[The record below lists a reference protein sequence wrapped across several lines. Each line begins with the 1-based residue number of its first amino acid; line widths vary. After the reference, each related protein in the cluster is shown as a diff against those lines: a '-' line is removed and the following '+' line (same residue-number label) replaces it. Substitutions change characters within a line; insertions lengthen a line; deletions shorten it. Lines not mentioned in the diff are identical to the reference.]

1 MAKESAIQLESL
13 AFGIKRCEQCR
24 LHESR
29 HHAVPGEG
37 PTDAEL
43 VFIGEGPGGKEDKLG
58 RPFVGPA
65 GQFLDVLLRD
75 NGIDRRRVFITNC
88 VKCRPP
94 ENRTP
99 RRDELNACQS
109 HWLNRQL
116 ALLSPRLIVLLGQV
130 ATQQMLGNTVSVT
143 RWHGTVRRH
152 EGRDYFISYHPAAA
166 LRFDSIANALRAD
179 FGRLREWL
187 AAEPAETGNAL

>member
-1 MAKESAIQLESL
+1 MAKESAVQLESL
-13 AFGIKRCEQCR
+13 AFGIKRCEKCR

-37 PTDAEL
+37 PADAEL
-43 VFIGEGPGGKEDKLG
+43 VFIGEGPGSKEDKLG
-58 RPFVGPA
+58 RPFIGPA

-75 NGIDRRRVFITNC
+75 NGLERRRVFITNC

-99 RRDELNACQS
+99 RRDELNTCAS
-109 HWLNRQL
+109 LWLSQQL

-130 ATQQMLGNTVSVT
+130 ATQQILGNTVSVT

-166 LRFDSIANALRAD
+166 LRFDSIANALRDD
-179 FGRLREWL
+179 FGRLRAWL
-187 AAEPAETGNAL
+187 AVERMAAEQ

>member
-1 MAKESAIQLESL
+1 MAQESAIQLESL

-75 NGIDRRRVFITNC
+75 NGIDRRRAFITNC

-109 HWLNRQL
+109 LWLNRQL

-152 EGRDYFISYHPAAA
+152 GGRDYFISYHPAAA
-166 LRFDSIANALRAD
+166 LRFDSIAHALRAD

-187 AAEPAETGNAL
+187 AAEPTEAGKAL